1 MRIIYYIKQEKNEI
15 QCGNCEALHGF
26 GKRDMNHGPDQI
38 DREEKSETECR
49 IRIRIRIRI
58 VLFGLITDPGDLR

>member
-38 DREEKSETECR
+38 DREEKSETECNR
-49 IRIRIRIRI
+49 
-58 VLFGLITDPGDLR
+58 T